1 LALGGGAREVAEAAR
16 AAPSPQQP
24 TRAPD
29 LLLDGL
35 ALVVTE
41 GYPAGAPVLK
51 RAVSA
56 FRRADVSREGRRHWV
71 WVSVAGLAARLCW
84 DYGSWDLL
92 SARRVTLARDA
103 GALTALPFA
112 ATIRAGVHL
121 WAGEFAAAAA
131 LAAEVESVT
140 EATGSS
146 IAPTAA
152 VALAAFTG
160 READAAEL
168 IEVGTKDAERRGGG
182 RGVALFFWAAAGV
195 CERPRRGADALGASP
210 PAREGCRRRP

>member
-1 LALGGGAREVAEAAR
+1 RLSAGRRAVGGGGGEVAEAAR
-16 AAPSPQQP
+16 ALPPLADPPRP
-24 TRAPD
+24 VD
-29 LLLDGL
+29 LVLDGL

-56 FRRADVSREGRRHWV
+56 FSSADISREEGLRWL
-71 WVSVAGLAARLCW
+71 WLSLADLCAGLLW

-92 SARRVTLARDA
+92 SARRVKLARDP

-112 ATIRAGVHL
+112 ATIPAGVHL
-121 WAGEFAAAAA
+121 GAGEFAAAAT
-131 LAAEVESVT
+131 LVAEVESVT

-146 IAPTAA
+146 FAPTAA

-168 IEVGTKDAERRGGG
+168 IEAGTKDAVRRGEG
-182 RGVALFFWAAAGV
+182 RRLTFFHWATAV
-195 CERPRRGADALGASP
+195 LCNSRGRYA
-210 PAREGCRRRP
+210 